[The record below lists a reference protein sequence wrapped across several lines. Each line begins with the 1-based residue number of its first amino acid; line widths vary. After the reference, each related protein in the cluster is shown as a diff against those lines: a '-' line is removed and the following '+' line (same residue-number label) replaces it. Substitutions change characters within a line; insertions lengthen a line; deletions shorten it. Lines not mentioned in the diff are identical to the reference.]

1 MISPCLQDKAEEIA
15 ARLSQSGSIEMDCS
29 AGGHRLKPVY
39 FQQQADRM
47 VINGIR
53 RVLTEA
59 GIADVSTIRV
69 TITMGPG
76 KGSVEVSLCTSRL
89 LS

>member
-1 MISPCLQDKAEEIA
+1 MQDKAEGIA
-15 ARLSQSGSIEMDCS
+15 ARFSQSGSVEMDCS
-29 AGGHRLKPVY
+29 AGGHPVGPVC
-39 FQQQADRM
+39 FQQQADRVVM
-47 VINGIR
+47 NGIGR
-53 RVLTEA
+53 ALRQA
-59 GIADVSTIRV
+59 GIADVSSIRV